1 MDLSLPNFVCTNMY
15 GCESDVDARKVLIL
29 SLLITK
35 LSSSL
40 LYSGNIFFHSILKET
55 RLVRMRANLFS
66 HTLSQEMAFFDS
78 RTVGD
83 IQSAMNPVVIIDI
96 IAWKVPYVLG
106 SIFKFIVF
114 FFYMIRINVG
124 LTVLSILFMVL
135 FRIILMPI
143 DKKFEVLNKMVEK
156 LNTMMGQ
163 TQSESLNMI
172 SSVKLFSREDLHLEE
187 QSLALHQMKDIM
199 MKKNFFRFTVTFITR
214 SFNIASFCLALYFS
228 MSFME
233 SLRVDSGDLT
243 AFFLLFSQIYGVY
256 ESIHHGYLDLLS
268 QLPIAEKVADL
279 MEKKSTMKSGP
290 LQPDTISGQVEFRDV
305 SFTYPSRPGQQVI
318 KNMSMV
324 LQPGKVT
331 AVVGDSGAGKSTLT
345 NLLMRLYDPSSGG
358 IFVDGFNLKELDIPT
373 FHKFIAV
380 VNQNPLLFNSS
391 IGENIAYGA
400 PEKVVSEEEISGA
413 AKLANAYNFIMSF
426 RGGFDTL
433 AGTMGTQ
440 LSGGQRQRLAIARAA
455 IRNPKIL
462 ILDEAT
468 SSLDAENEKIVT
480 EALENIMQGRT
491 ILVIAHRLSTIRNAD
506 EILVMKNGCVVERG
520 THTQLLELDGVYR
533 KLVSKQLDE
542 GN

>member
-1 MDLSLPNFVCTNMY
+1 
-15 GCESDVDARKVLIL
+15 
-29 SLLITK
+29 
-35 LSSSL
+35 
-40 LYSGNIFFHSILKET
+40 
-55 RLVRMRANLFS
+55 
-66 HTLSQEMAFFDS
+66 MAFFDS
-78 RTVGD
+78 RTVGE
-83 IQSAMNPVVIIDI
+83 IQSAMDPVVIIDI
-96 IAWKVPYVLG
+96 IAWKVPYLLG
-106 SIFKFIVF
+106 NIFKFIVF
-114 FFYMIRINVG
+114 VFYMVRINVA
-124 LTVLSILFMVL
+124 LTVLSILFMTL
-135 FRIILMPI
+135 FRIILRPI
-143 DKKFEVLNKMVEK
+143 DLKFEILNKMVEK

-187 QSLALHQMKDIM
+187 QSLALHKMKDAM
-199 MKKNFFRFTVTFITR
+199 VTKNFFRFIVVFITR

-228 MSFME
+228 MSLD
-233 SLRVDSGDLT
+233 SLRVDPGDLT

-256 ESIHHGYLDLLS
+256 ESIHGMYLDLIS
-268 QLPIAEKVADL
+268 KLPIAEKVADL
-279 MEKKSTMKSGP
+279 MDKKTTLKNGP
-290 LQPDTISGQVEFRDV
+290 LQPKTISGRVEFRDV
-305 SFTYPSRPGQQVI
+305 TFTYPSRPGQKVI
-318 KNMSMV
+318 RNMDLV

-358 IFVDGFNLKELDIPT
+358 IFVDGFNLKELDIAN

-400 PEKVVSEEEISGA
+400 PEKVVSEAEIIEA

-426 RGGFDTL
+426 RGGFDTP
-433 AGTMGTQ
+433 AGTLGTQ

-468 SSLDAENEKIVT
+468 SSLDAENEKIVS
-480 EALENIMQGRT
+480 EALENIMEGRT

-506 EILVMKNGCVVERG
+506 EILVMKDGSVVERG
-520 THTQLLELDGVYR
+520 THGELLELDGVYR